1 MQTFL
6 EKLADYY
13 IKNNLTEIND
23 FCFVFPSRRAGL
35 FFTKALAERI
45 NRPMWS
51 PEVLTISDFFHQLNP
66 TPVSDTITLL
76 FKLHLNYCEV
86 MPSDV
91 TIDEFLPIGE
101 MLLNDFNDID
111 KYLADADQVF
121 SNLAAIKA
129 MEGDF
134 SHLSKE
140 QIDAIR
146 TFWESFNPEKLS
158 EQQTSFLSLWE
169 KLPTLY
175 HQYRKNLQD
184 EGLAYQGM
192 VSRSVAESI
201 RSERAIII
209 PWKRVVFAG
218 FNALNNCEK
227 VVFHYLNL
235 QGKASFF
242 WDYPQWIVP
251 QPNDSPVKIK
261 ADHEAWRFLQYN
273 LANYP
278 SPRDWDAPFNPD
290 YPTITIS
297 AASNELVQA
306 AIANHFLEA
315 SEPDGAN
322 GEKTGLIL
330 ADEQQLLPVLHAIP
344 EKYKAINITLGY
356 PLKNT
361 PAFALVDAILAMQK
375 TTRRTKEGKT
385 WFYHREVMAVLRHQ
399 YMNTLLKGR
408 SNELIQRL
416 NKSRQIFIIGDQLQ
430 SDELLKSIFQK
441 IETTPELTNYLN
453 KILTQIYLKLAED
466 DNNKV
471 EKEFIYFLITAI
483 KRLSD
488 LLSELPQ
495 VPSAATWQQLFRQI
509 ATQQTVP
516 FKGEPLSGLQVMG
529 ILETRLL
536 DFQNLIILGLNEGTF
551 PKTTPPVSFIPYNIR
566 KGFDLPTID
575 NQDSIFAY
583 YFYRLL
589 HRAKKIHLVYT
600 TNQALTEENEMS
612 RFLQQLYYEYPGQV
626 EMQTLLQEVTIPATP
641 KIEASKNA
649 EVMTQLNQW
658 LLPEG
663 RSLSPSALTM
673 YLTCPLKFY
682 YKYIAGIKEADEIS
696 EDLDPRMFGNLFH
709 QIVEALYRPFIGQ
722 TIEKQDLEQL
732 LKDHNHLRSI
742 MDKIFAENIQSE
754 GDSKHLFTDLQG
766 KISLV
771 YSIIQNYVTQFLKQ
785 EMKSAPFQLLG
796 LEEKVEYRLKLSNNI
811 EVNIGGTIDRTDRQ
825 KGIMRIIDYKTGKAG
840 KTMNNVEQLFTQK
853 DHDDKKAIFQTLLYA
868 LVKSKITGEKEIEPG
883 VIAVKELH
891 AKDYNTQIYLTHG
904 RTKETLTLD
913 KVINEYQNYLDETL
927 QELFN
932 PAVSFRQTEN
942 AKSCEICTFKQHC
955 LKN

>member
-1 MQTFL
+1 
-6 EKLADYY
+6 
-13 IKNNLTEIND
+13 
-23 FCFVFPSRRAGL
+23 
-35 FFTKALAERI
+35 
-45 NRPMWS
+45 
-51 PEVLTISDFFHQLNP
+51 
-66 TPVSDTITLL
+66 
-76 FKLHLNYCEV
+76 
-86 MPSDV
+86 
-91 TIDEFLPIGE
+91 
-101 MLLNDFNDID
+101 
-111 KYLADADQVF
+111 
-121 SNLAAIKA
+121 
-129 MEGDF
+129 
-134 SHLSKE
+134 
-140 QIDAIR
+140 
-146 TFWESFNPEKLS
+146 
-158 EQQTSFLSLWE
+158 
-169 KLPTLY
+169 
-175 HQYRKNLQD
+175 
-184 EGLAYQGM
+184 
-192 VSRSVAESI
+192 
-201 RSERAIII
+201 
-209 PWKRVVFAG
+209 
-218 FNALNNCEK
+218 
-227 VVFHYLNL
+227 
-235 QGKASFF
+235 
-242 WDYPQWIVP
+242 
-251 QPNDSPVKIK
+251 
-261 ADHEAWRFLQYN
+261 
-273 LANYP
+273 
-278 SPRDWDAPFNPD
+278 
-290 YPTITIS
+290 
-297 AASNELVQA
+297 
-306 AIANHFLEA
+306 
-315 SEPDGAN
+315 
-322 GEKTGLIL
+322 
-330 ADEQQLLPVLHAIP
+330 
-344 EKYKAINITLGY
+344 LGY

-361 PAFALVDAILAMQK
+361 PAFALVDSILAMQK

-385 WFYHREVMAVLRHQ
+385 WFYHRDVMAVLRHQ
-399 YMNTLLKGR
+399 YMNTLLEGR
-408 SNELIQRL
+408 SNELIQQL

-495 VPSAATWQQLFRQI
+495 VPSATTWQQLFRQI

-583 YFYRLL
+583 YFYRLI

-626 EMQTLLQEVTIPATP
+626 QMQTLLQEVTIPATP

-649 EVMTQLNQW
+649 EVMAQLNQW

-682 YKYIAGIKEADEIS
+682 YKYIAGIKETDEIS

-709 QIVEALYRPFIGQ
+709 QIVEALYRPFVGQ
-722 TIEKQDLEQL
+722 IIEKQNLEQL
-732 LKDHNHLRSI
+732 LKNHDHLKLI

-771 YSIIQNYVTQFLKQ
+771 YSIIQNYVIQFLKQ

-796 LEEKVEYRLKLSNNI
+796 LEEKVEYRLKLSNDI
-811 EVNIGGTIDRTDRQ
+811 EVNIGGTIDRTDRLN
-825 KGIMRIIDYKTGKAG
+825 GTMRIIDYKTGKAG
-840 KTMNNVEQLFTQK
+840 KKLNNIEQLFTQK

-883 VIAVKELH
+883 VISVKELH
-891 AKDYNTQIYLTHG
+891 AKDYNTQIYLTQG
-904 RTKETLTLD
+904 RNKETLTLD
-913 KVINEYQNYLDETL
+913 KVINEYENYLDETL

-932 PAVSFRQTEN
+932 PSVPFRQTEN
-942 AKSCEICTFKQHC
+942 AKSCETCTFKQHC